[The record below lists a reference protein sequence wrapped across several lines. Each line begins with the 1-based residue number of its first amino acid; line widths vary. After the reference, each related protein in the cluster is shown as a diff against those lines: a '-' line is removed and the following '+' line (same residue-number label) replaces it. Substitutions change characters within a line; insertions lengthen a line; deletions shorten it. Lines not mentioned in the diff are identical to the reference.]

1 MDIGLLIALICCLGG
16 GFFILIKDNN
26 SFKKFYKCEI
36 KTQATAKST
45 TAIGVDNFGVNQNED
60 NGDGTSLC
68 PPLNCPLSLIN

>member
-36 KTQATAKST
+36 KTFKKLLG
-45 TAIGVDNFGVNQNED
+45 IK
-60 NGDGTSLC
+60 
-68 PPLNCPLSLIN
+68 